1 MIFEKI
7 VALLSEQLGVDA
19 ENITMDT
26 SFEELGADSV
36 DVVDL
41 TMAVEE
47 AFNLEDLAD
56 ENLSDMTTV
65 GDFVRFLQTEA
76 GLILCLQAPPTAG
89 LASACRTSSTRFS
102 KTQAFFEE
110 DAARCMHSLT
120 LAHLRPEKC
129 VFRRTCRRNTRLDSL
144 PPPAGGGTL
153 RGFCGKH
160 RRYALDP
167 QMPQAPPT
175 AGLAF

>member
-19 ENITMDT
+19 ENITMDS

-65 GDFVRFLQTEA
+65 GDFVRFLQT
-76 GLILCLQAPPTAG
+76 
-89 LASACRTSSTRFS
+89 
-102 KTQAFFEE
+102 K
-110 DAARCMHSLT
+110 
-120 LAHLRPEKC
+120 
-129 VFRRTCRRNTRLDSL
+129 LD
-144 PPPAGGGTL
+144 
-153 RGFCGKH
+153 
-160 RRYALDP
+160 
-167 QMPQAPPT
+167 
-175 AGLAF
+175 

>member
-65 GDFVRFLQTEA
+65 GDFVRFLQT
-76 GLILCLQAPPTAG
+76 
-89 LASACRTSSTRFS
+89 
-102 KTQAFFEE
+102 K
-110 DAARCMHSLT
+110 
-120 LAHLRPEKC
+120 
-129 VFRRTCRRNTRLDSL
+129 LD
-144 PPPAGGGTL
+144 
-153 RGFCGKH
+153 
-160 RRYALDP
+160 
-167 QMPQAPPT
+167 
-175 AGLAF
+175 

>member
-19 ENITMDT
+19 DNITMDT

-65 GDFVRFLQTEA
+65 GDFVRFLQT
-76 GLILCLQAPPTAG
+76 
-89 LASACRTSSTRFS
+89 
-102 KTQAFFEE
+102 K
-110 DAARCMHSLT
+110 
-120 LAHLRPEKC
+120 
-129 VFRRTCRRNTRLDSL
+129 LD
-144 PPPAGGGTL
+144 
-153 RGFCGKH
+153 
-160 RRYALDP
+160 
-167 QMPQAPPT
+167 
-175 AGLAF
+175 

>member
-1 MIFEKI
+1 M
-7 VALLSEQLGVDA
+7 ALLSEQLGVDA

-65 GDFVRFLQTEA
+65 GDFVRFLQT
-76 GLILCLQAPPTAG
+76 
-89 LASACRTSSTRFS
+89 
-102 KTQAFFEE
+102 K
-110 DAARCMHSLT
+110 
-120 LAHLRPEKC
+120 
-129 VFRRTCRRNTRLDSL
+129 LD
-144 PPPAGGGTL
+144 
-153 RGFCGKH
+153 
-160 RRYALDP
+160 
-167 QMPQAPPT
+167 
-175 AGLAF
+175 